1 MHVKLFIQKLF
12 TTTVYLI
19 LNCELKILWTILML
33 LRDNNLHKIRKYIPD
48 TTCIAFRLLFFFYLR
63 ENGNKRILVLRD
75 DFETERKQK
84 DTE

>member
-1 MHVKLFIQKLF
+1 
-12 TTTVYLI
+12 
-19 LNCELKILWTILML
+19 ML
-33 LRDNNLHKIRKYIPD
+33 LRDNNLHKIRKYIRD